1 MTVFFN
7 FPAFGS
13 LLSASP
19 ADKRRGFGITPAL
32 KCGALLRVAGN
43 AAKHSP
49 RLTAWC
55 FLWTCA
61 FFLVSCSSEAQTL
74 PWVERQRL
82 IARYHD
88 RLTPVQQQKFLS
100 QNFENSQA
108 AEAALNSYLEKNRSD
123 AQLLQ
128 QRTVKMR
135 EIAEAW
141 RCAEKFVESVNTYL
155 SEKKGSAEDLK
166 RKSELER
173 QYVEVTNQLTNAQDT
188 IHHTPFE
195 SGQKREFLQ
204 QNSAYRK
211 RVEEAMKRV
220 SEK

>member
-1 MTVFFN
+1 MAVFFN

-13 LLSASP
+13 LLSAFP

-32 KCGALLRVAGN
+32 KCGASSFILYTCVLLLFA
-43 AAKHSP
+43 S
-49 RLTAWC
+49 
-55 FLWTCA
+55 CA
-61 FFLVSCSSEAQTL
+61 SQAQPL

-82 IARYHD
+82 ITRYHD
-88 RLTPVQQQKFLS
+88 RLTPVQQQEFLS

-123 AQLLQ
+123 AQLLE
-128 QRTVKMR
+128 RITAKMR

-141 RCAEKFVESVNTYL
+141 QCAEKFVESVNTYL

-166 RKSELER
+166 RKTELER
-173 QYVEVTNQLTNAQDT
+173 QYIEATNQLTNAQNT
-188 IHHTPFE
+188 IHHSPFE

-204 QNSAYRK
+204 RNFAYRK
-211 RVEEAMKRV
+211 RVDEAMKRI

>member
-13 LLSASP
+13 RLSAFP
-19 ADKRRGFGITPAL
+19 RAEVRGFITPAL
-32 KCGALLRVAGN
+32 KCGASFRVAGN

-49 RLTAWC
+49 RLPAWC

-61 FFLVSCSSEAQTL
+61 FFLASCASQAQPL

-82 IARYHD
+82 IVRYHD
-88 RLTPVQQQKFLS
+88 RLTPVQQQEFLS

-108 AEAALNSYLEKNRSD
+108 AEAALDSYLEKNRSD
-123 AQLLQ
+123 AQLLE
-128 QRTVKMR
+128 RITAKMR

-155 SEKKGSAEDLK
+155 SEKKNSAEDLK
-166 RKSELER
+166 RKTELEKD
-173 QYVEVTNQLTNAQDT
+173 YVEATNQLTNAQNT
-188 IHHTPFE
+188 IHHSPFE

-204 QNSAYRK
+204 RNSAYRK
-211 RVEEAMKRV
+211 RVDEAMKRV